1 MEKQVSEQQIVQMA
15 QQEENALESKKNF
28 LRKVVS
34 ILTDSERTIASLK
47 EIQKTPKTMYI
58 NLGSGVLVEVD
69 AKNSKTCKRAF
80 AENGYLE
87 EDIEG
92 TVNWL
97 EKKRENSKTQLEKIG
112 QDVQSSEKRLNEL
125 VGILRQIEEQKRKEF
140 NISKK

>member
-1 MEKQVSEQQIVQMA
+1 MQKQVSEQQIVQMA

-34 ILTDSERTIASLK
+34 ILNDSERTIASLK
-47 EIQKTPKTMYI
+47 EITKSPETMYM
-58 NLGSGVLVEVD
+58 NLGSGVLIEVD

-80 AENGYLE
+80 AENGYFE
-87 EDIEG
+87 EDIEE
-92 TVNWL
+92 TVKWL

-112 QDVQSSEKRLNEL
+112 QDVQGSEKRLNEL
-125 VGILRQIEEQKRKEF
+125 VGILKQIEGQKRKEF